1 MHSMQLC
8 AGASALAARSSPSC
22 AWPLLRHLAAPGAV
36 SGLPDPLIF
45 CVGAVAGITVVAAV
59 RLRLRLRRSSACAGR
74 PVQAAPGANFEAGL
88 PASAEAEPRPAPAVT
103 ATVPEQ
109 RGSAP
114 EEATATRKRPVAPA
128 PVPGLRIGVLGPLTV
143 NGQPGAL
150 LPAQTQLVVALAL
163 RKETGLPNRELCQ
176 LLGPDASHP
185 KPADSLRQLITRTRR
200 QLGQAA
206 DGREWI
212 EHLGH
217 GQYALHKDSR
227 LDWDEFRAL
236 SDSGMSAKDA
246 GQLAR
251 ALGMIRGQP
260 FTECYYWW
268 LDIELVE
275 AVSARIVAAAA
286 MLAGLSLAG
295 HEPALAARAARAGL
309 AADSTAERLWRLLM
323 RAEHAAGNLSGV
335 REAWSRCAEAVA
347 EIAADGEPET
357 ATTALYERLVGARAA
372 AAS

>member
-1 MHSMQLC
+1 MHSIRLC
-8 AGASALAARSSPSC
+8 ASACASACAAGNSPSC
-22 AWPLLRHLAAPGAV
+22 ACLPLRHLAVPGPV
-36 SGLPDPLIF
+36 SGLLDPVIF
-45 CVGAVAGITVVAAV
+45 CVGAAAGVMLVAAA
-59 RLRLRLRRSSACAGR
+59 RLWLRLRCSSASAGQR
-74 PVQAAPGANFEAGL
+74 VQAAPAAESEVGL
-88 PASAEAEPRPAPAVT
+88 RVSAEAKPRPAPAVT
-103 ATVPEQ
+103 ATALAEP
-109 RGSAP
+109 GCTP
-114 EEATATRKRPVAPA
+114 GEATGASKNSVAPA
-128 PVPGLRIGVLGPLTV
+128 RLPGLRIGVLGPLTV

-163 RKETGLPNRELCQ
+163 HRETGLPNRELCK
-176 LLGPDASHP
+176 LLGTDAGHP

-236 SDSGMSAKDA
+236 SGSGMSARDA

-251 ALGMIRGQP
+251 ALGMVRGQP
-260 FTECYYWW
+260 FAECYYWW

-275 AVSARIVAAAA
+275 AVTARIVAAAT

-295 HEPALAARAARAGL
+295 HEPAAAARAARAGL
-309 AADSTAERLWRLLM
+309 AADSSAEQLWRLLM

-347 EIAADGEPET
+347 EVAADGEPEA
-357 ATTALYERLVGARAA
+357 ATTALYERLVGR
-372 AAS
+372 